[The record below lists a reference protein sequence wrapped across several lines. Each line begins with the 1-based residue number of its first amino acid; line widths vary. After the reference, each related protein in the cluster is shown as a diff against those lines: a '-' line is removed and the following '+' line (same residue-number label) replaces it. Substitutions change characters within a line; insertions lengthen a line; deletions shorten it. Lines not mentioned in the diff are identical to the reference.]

1 MKKFIVIVLS
11 IIYTPILLFGISH
24 ITSFSCDVELNGYTD
39 SVEKPQFKIENFL
52 NGEFQEK
59 CATWI
64 EQKIK
69 PRGLLVKTYSSIRYN
84 IFNLGNKPIGYN
96 KDIFEW
102 KYIAS
107 ELCIDGEKNL
117 KNKENQEEMKS
128 YIYQL
133 ESVQKKLEKYD
144 KKLYIYIAPSKADFE
159 YNDILNKYKK
169 IQDQEIIK
177 PVDFF
182 EQEIR
187 HTDLKY
193 KVCKDEKDN
202 LEYPAFYTTGIHW
215 SRTFEQTIS
224 QQIVDELSK
233 ITGKNYR
240 KIILGNVVES
250 DKPYWR
256 DADVYDLLNVWNNI
270 KNTKYYEFEEE
281 REEKESYDKMKIL
294 IQGDS
299 FGQGLIHDI
308 SMIYPYE
315 DIYFISRNNYL
326 LDKDE
331 NQIIL
336 TGWDSFD
343 ISSYLDQV
351 DTVVIEMT
359 EAELT
364 NYSSGFVDYLD
375 KFLDTYN
382 PKNEEKENFAE
393 CVDANNDDAWETD
406 SLRGVYYRENGFAW
420 ANDYSQVILKN
431 NKISNQGIKI
441 VFDIPEEV
449 FKNDTI
455 SDIVSIYVNG
465 KFVKKMNYLTSGEQK
480 LYIDY
485 KQIPHKSDVYNIEIY
500 CSKKFNPKEM
510 GNNSDDRDLAIRIK
524 YIGN

>member
-1 MKKFIVIVLS
+1 
-11 IIYTPILLFGISH
+11 
-24 ITSFSCDVELNGYTD
+24 
-39 SVEKPQFKIENFL
+39 
-52 NGEFQEK
+52 
-59 CATWI
+59 
-64 EQKIK
+64 
-69 PRGLLVKTYSSIRYN
+69 
-84 IFNLGNKPIGYN
+84 
-96 KDIFEW
+96 
-102 KYIAS
+102 
-107 ELCIDGEKNL
+107 
-117 KNKENQEEMKS
+117 MKS

-270 KNTKYYEFEEE
+270 KNTTYYEFEEE

-308 SMIYPYE
+308 SMIYH
-315 DIYFISRNNYL
+315 
-326 LDKDE
+326 DK
-331 NQIIL
+331 IL
-336 TGWDSFD
+336 
-343 ISSYLDQV
+343 
-351 DTVVIEMT
+351 
-359 EAELT
+359 
-364 NYSSGFVDYLD
+364 
-375 KFLDTYN
+375 
-382 PKNEEKENFAE
+382 
-393 CVDANNDDAWETD
+393 
-406 SLRGVYYRENGFAW
+406 
-420 ANDYSQVILKN
+420 
-431 NKISNQGIKI
+431 
-441 VFDIPEEV
+441 
-449 FKNDTI
+449 
-455 SDIVSIYVNG
+455 
-465 KFVKKMNYLTSGEQK
+465 
-480 LYIDY
+480 
-485 KQIPHKSDVYNIEIY
+485 
-500 CSKKFNPKEM
+500 
-510 GNNSDDRDLAIRIK
+510 
-524 YIGN
+524 